1 MKHMLAILMGCMM
14 ITMAACGNEA
24 ESETKSK
31 EVNEEEPKAEEQTEE
46 KAEEVEALI
55 RSLNMDVNVETS
67 EDTADFK
74 ISLENTSDETVTLG
88 FTSSQEYEIQVTN
101 EEGESVYT
109 FSADKMFTQEMIR
122 KDLAA
127 GESITAEESWTGIE
141 QPGDYEVTVTF
152 LVNSINEQPLEAEPF
167 QLTKSFSMEAS
178 DQETGNSREGN
189 EVPSEEPEKVTPVDS
204 DKDKETTNEEVNT
217 EEKTVSAEED
227 GFRNIE
233 VSGKDGAYTVTGEVH
248 VSHGEFT
255 YLVEDGHH
263 VLIEPDTMQVGND
276 SEWTPFTL
284 ELSIPNED
292 LPDYGMVTLTLKMK
306 SEGSEDKLIKNI
318 ALEEIEQSEPEN
330 ETEATTREVKT
341 EGEAFRN
348 VTVSGENGTYTIEG
362 EARVHEGSFVYTVE
376 DGHYVLVEPT
386 SVQVAE
392 GAPAWSSFEVEIDIP
407 EKDLPG
413 FGSLTLTIFEESAE
427 DGSPVHVN
435 NLLLEK
441 FN

>member
-1 MKHMLAILMGCMM
+1 MKHVLAILMGVMM

-31 EVNEEEPKAEEQTEE
+31 EVKVEEPKAEE
-46 KAEEVEALI
+46 VEAFI
-55 RSLNMDVNVETS
+55 QSLNMEANVETS
-67 EDTADFK
+67 ENTADFQM
-74 ISLENTSDETVTLG
+74 SLENTSDEALTLG

-101 EEGESVYT
+101 AEGESVYT
-109 FSADKMFTQEMIR
+109 FSANKMFTQEMIS

-127 GESITAEESWTGIE
+127 GESLTAEETWTSIE
-141 QPGDYEVTVTF
+141 EPGDYEATITF

-167 QLTKSFSMEAS
+167 QLTKSFSVEAA
-178 DQETGNSREGN
+178 DQETGNSQEEN
-189 EVPSEEPEKVTPVDS
+189 EVPPTEPEKETPLES
-204 DKDKETTNEEVNT
+204 DKDKETNEEVKT

-233 VSGKDGAYTVTGEVH
+233 VSGKDGAYTVTGEAH

-255 YLVEDGHH
+255 YLVEDGHQ
-263 VLIEPDTMQVGND
+263 VLIEPETMEVGNEF
-276 SEWTPFTL
+276 EWAPFTL

-292 LPDYGMVTLTLKMK
+292 LPDFGMVTLTLKGK
-306 SEGSEDKLIKNI
+306 SEGSEDETIKNV
-318 ALEEIEQSEPEN
+318 ALEEIAQSESEN
-330 ETEATTREVKT
+330 ETESTKREVKT

-348 VTVSGENGTYTIEG
+348 VTLSGENGDYTIEG

-376 DGHYVLVEPT
+376 DGHYVLVVPT
-386 SVQVAE
+386 TVQVAE
-392 GAPAWSSFEVEIDIP
+392 GAPAWSSFKVEIDIP

-413 FGSLTLTIFEESAE
+413 FGSLTLTLFEESAE

-435 NLLLEK
+435 NLLLQK